1 MALARALRRT
11 GKRSLGGA
19 TRSLRKNSASQS
31 RLTLC
36 QQRLV
41 PEKSVCIC
49 WPFQQGIPY
58 ICGRFSEQPQKQG
71 CCKIHYFTEN
81 QTIMKYNIDKQEQY
95 AVLTLEEDN
104 LNSVVAPKLKSDFIF
119 FNQEGVRNLIFDLSH
134 VKFVDSS
141 GLSAIL
147 TGHRLWK
154 DAGSFV
160 IAGQLNPMVT
170 KLIEISRLDTILTI
184 VPTLSEAVDYV
195 KMEEIER
202 ELKAE

>member
-1 MALARALRRT
+1 
-11 GKRSLGGA
+11 
-19 TRSLRKNSASQS
+19 
-31 RLTLC
+31 
-36 QQRLV
+36 
-41 PEKSVCIC
+41 
-49 WPFQQGIPY
+49 
-58 ICGRFSEQPQKQG
+58 
-71 CCKIHYFTEN
+71 
-81 QTIMKYNIDKQEQY
+81 MKYNIDKQEQY

-160 IAGQLNPMVT
+160 IAGKLNPMVT